1 MVSKLLLSLHHSSTE
16 DAAHVSSEQTLFP
29 KDTLMP
35 ILCAR
40 IAVLLVSKCMMSVTG
55 FSMFMFPA
63 SFSPLWMF
71 SMLFAF
77 QDSVLSL
84 LFPVAWPILLC

>member
-29 KDTLMP
+29 KDTLML

-55 FSMFMFPA
+55 SSMFMFPA
-63 SFSPLWMF
+63 SLSPMMF

-77 QDSVLSL
+77 QDLVLSL
-84 LFPVAWPILLC
+84 LFSVAWPILLS